1 MKPKI
6 KDTAAWQQAEILM
19 QPALIRLIDNIRKQ
33 LEESVWQG
41 TYQEVQTPY
50 PGYHLRLQ
58 HQDQEFTFD
67 LWDLCYQIC
76 FSNYRASHAES
87 ESVEVEIDTSLIDE
101 TGDVDWNLLDAK
113 TKQLVAQ
120 IFADLPAT

>member
-1 MKPKI
+1 
-6 KDTAAWQQAEILM
+6 M

-58 HQDQEFTFD
+58 HQDKEFTFD

-76 FSNYRASHAES
+76 FSNYRLSHAQL

-120 IFADLPAT
+120 LFADLPAT